1 MSKVDVQMVSSEMSG
16 LKDNM
21 WKLSGRVQLMEKF
34 IQKQF
39 GKLIGIY
46 KHLADDDSV
55 VKS

>member
-46 KHLADDDSV
+46 KHLADDDRV